1 MDEYVR
7 LFQDYSPLITPAI
20 SIVTFIA
27 GMFIG
32 HWLSL
37 GRDKRKEFNA
47 VADPVR
53 FALLEQ
59 IDSLNGGLFPNRLI
73 EKFDINKIAMVAGK
87 RSGNAISSAFDDY
100 RKAAIESGSRDQYG
114 KFTFNSQMSVEHL
127 RKSIQS
133 LISSIK
139 RR

>member
-1 MDEYVR
+1 MK

-27 GMFIG
+27 GMFVG

-73 EKFDINKIAMVAGK
+73 EKSDINKIATVAGK
-87 RSGNAISSAFDDY
+87 RSGDAISSAFDDY

-114 KFTFNSQMSVEHL
+114 KFTFSSQVSAGQL
-127 RKSIQS
+127 KKSIQS
-133 LISSIK
+133 LIASMK